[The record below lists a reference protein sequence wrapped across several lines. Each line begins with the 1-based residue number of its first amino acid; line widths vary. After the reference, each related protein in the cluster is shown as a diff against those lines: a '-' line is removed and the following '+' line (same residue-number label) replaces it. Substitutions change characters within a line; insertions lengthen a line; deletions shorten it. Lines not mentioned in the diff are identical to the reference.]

1 MLWITVVIL
10 ELIHVEQTQVWHLLD
25 KALARDNSF
34 PAQVSNDNWADR
46 RILRRTKEISALST
60 VDGRIGAYHGGDG

>member
-1 MLWITVVIL
+1 MVIL
-10 ELIHVEQTQVWHLLD
+10 ELIHVERTRVWHLLD
-25 KALARDNSF
+25 KALAGGEYVCILL